1 MKDFRAMP
9 LTSTVT
15 KKGMRAL
22 PGRIRRMIVEAAP
35 NSVVA
40 RKKELQPIMLE
51 EYSTPPGIQLR
62 RLSLGAEERRRF
74 LKSFYPNWRE
84 DFTHL
89 YYKKLLQ
96 RHGTWRLLEI
106 SEKDTYPDLAGG
118 CYTYAGRLKAR
129 RQLLNDGYVKLVLRA
144 QLVMRCVELVESP
157 ADLLPIPD
165 ESADKISCH
174 HSFEHFRGAR
184 HRTDP
189 PIDFPYR
196 ALLFELRL

>member
-1 MKDFRAMP
+1 ML
-9 LTSTVT
+9 LTSTET

-22 PGRIRRMIVEAAP
+22 PGRIRRMIIEAAP

-40 RKKELQPIMLE
+40 RRKELQPMLLE
-51 EYSTPPGIQLR
+51 QYSALPGIQVR
-62 RLSLGAEERRRF
+62 RLSLGAEEHQKF
-74 LKSFYPNWRE
+74 LKSFYPSWRQ

-89 YYKKLLQ
+89 YKKLLQ
-96 RHGTWRLLEI
+96 RHSTWRLLEI
-106 SEKDTYPDLAGG
+106 SEKNTYLDLAGG

-129 RQLLNDGYVKLVLRA
+129 RQLLNDGYVNLVLRV
-144 QLVMRCVELVESP
+144 QLVLRCVELVESP

-174 HSFEHFRGAR
+174 HSLEHFRGAC
-184 HRTDP
+184 HRIDP

-196 ALLFELRL
+196 AVLFERRL

>member
-1 MKDFRAMP
+1 ML
-9 LTSTVT
+9 LTSTET
-15 KKGMRAL
+15 KKGMGDL
-22 PGRIRRMIVEAAP
+22 PGRIRPMIIEAAP

-51 EYSTPPGIQLR
+51 QYSTLPGIQVR
-62 RLSLGAEERRRF
+62 RLPLGAEEHQKF
-74 LKSFYPNWRE
+74 LKSFYPNWRQ

-96 RHGTWRLLEI
+96 RHGTWRL
-106 SEKDTYPDLAGG
+106 SEYLDLAGR
-118 CYTYAGRLKAR
+118 CHTYAGRLKAR
-129 RQLLNDGYVKLVLRA
+129 RQLLNDGYVNLVLRA
-144 QLVMRCVELVESP
+144 QLVMRCLELVESP

-174 HSFEHFRGAR
+174 HSFEHFRGAC

-196 ALLFELRL
+196 AVLFKRRL

>member
-1 MKDFRAMP
+1 ML
-9 LTSTVT
+9 LTSTET

-22 PGRIRRMIVEAAP
+22 PGRIRRMIIEAAP
-35 NSVVA
+35 NAVVA

-51 EYSTPPGIQLR
+51 QYSTPLGIQVR
-62 RLSLGAEERRRF
+62 RLSLGAEERQKF
-74 LKSFYPNWRE
+74 LKGFYPNWRQ

-106 SEKDTYPDLAGG
+106 SEEYIYLDLAGG

-129 RQLLNDGYVKLVLRA
+129 RQLLNDGYMSLVLRA

-174 HSFEHFRGAR
+174 HSFEDFRGAC

-189 PIDFPYR
+189 PIDSACR
-196 ALLFELRL
+196 AVVFERRL